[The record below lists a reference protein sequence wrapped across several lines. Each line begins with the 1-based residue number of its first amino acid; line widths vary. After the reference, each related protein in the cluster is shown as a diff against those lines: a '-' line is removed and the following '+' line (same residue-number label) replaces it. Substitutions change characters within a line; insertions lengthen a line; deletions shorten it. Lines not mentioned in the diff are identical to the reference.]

1 MGMNHSSG
9 DTQREQDPDTTGCV
23 TPVDGG
29 GSQHELPLPPS
40 GLECD
45 ARRMRLRRRQAQ
57 RVGGVGQPGAGGQGA
72 GQWRIGVS
80 FLWRAARAVGL
91 GPAPGR
97 PRANITAPAPAS
109 VALSGLSR
117 HPRAGADLD
126 LVASTRRHRG
136 HRCRPSRQLRWS
148 GPPPQ
153 RRRARRTALNTAGLD
168 APLRCSRRGPAEC
181 GNGVGTPSR
190 CKSSTDPATR
200 KPEG

>member
-1 MGMNHSSG
+1 MNRSSD

-23 TPVDGG
+23 PPVDGG

-40 GLECD
+40 GLDCD
-45 ARRMRLRRRQAQ
+45 ARRMRFRRRRAQ

-97 PRANITAPAPAS
+97 PRQDITAPAPAS

-117 HPRAGADLD
+117 HPCPGADLD
-126 LVASTRRHRG
+126 LVAPTRRHRG

-153 RRRARRTALNTAGLD
+153 RRRARRTALNAAGLA
-168 APLRCSRRGPAEC
+168 APLRCSRRGSAER

-190 CKSSTDPATR
+190 CQPSTDPAAG